1 MDEKKITLVSLSLEN
16 DQEQWKNALSNQE
29 IQTGLHLYLGQNKD
43 FLRAY
48 HYDSYGIDQFIMIDP
63 HGNIIQTH
71 APKPSSEE
79 FKNLLQSLSKI

>member
-1 MDEKKITLVSLSLEN
+1 MEKC
-16 DQEQWKNALSNQE
+16 ALKSRDTNR
-29 IQTGLHLYLGQNKD
+29 TSLGQNKD